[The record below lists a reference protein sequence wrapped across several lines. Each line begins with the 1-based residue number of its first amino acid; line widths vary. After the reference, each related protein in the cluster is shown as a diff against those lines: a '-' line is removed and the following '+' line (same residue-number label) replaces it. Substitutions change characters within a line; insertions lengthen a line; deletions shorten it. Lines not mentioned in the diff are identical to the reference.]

1 MTIIMLHKML
11 YLLTD
16 VLLMMFKNG
25 KSNMQNECF
34 IIEVKI
40 RISYTFKRY
49 SHKQSLTQGNI

>member
-1 MTIIMLHKML
+1 MLHKML